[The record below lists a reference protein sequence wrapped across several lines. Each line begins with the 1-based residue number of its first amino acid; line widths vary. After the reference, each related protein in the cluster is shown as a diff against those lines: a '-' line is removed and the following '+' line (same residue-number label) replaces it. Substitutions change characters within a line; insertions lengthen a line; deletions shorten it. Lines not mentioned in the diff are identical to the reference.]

1 MFEFFIARRYL
12 RAKREQV
19 VIPVITV
26 ISVIGVA
33 VGVMALVIAI
43 AVTNGLHNTTQ
54 RTFLAA
60 TAHVMVME
68 KERGPGIEKWEA
80 TAAKLAQIP
89 GVQSATPALYDSA
102 YIKGP
107 INSEGLGIKGISVAK
122 GAYQPDILMHLKAGS
137 LADLQ
142 ASDAPPGIILGVET
156 AKQIGAE
163 VGTRVNLLI
172 PNGDLTPFG
181 PRPSFEEVR
190 VAGIFESGMY
200 TYDNGLAFMAL
211 GDVQRLWG
219 YSDIVNAIELNL
231 DDIYKAP
238 EVAEAA
244 RKLIPKALDASTWEE
259 QNKQILAAFQLEQ
272 TVAVIT
278 IGLIQL
284 VAALN
289 ILTVLVMMVMEKHR
303 DIAILM
309 SMGARV
315 SQVRRIFIIKGALI
329 GGVGTVIGLILG
341 YGISYLAERYQ
352 WLQLDQTVYSLK
364 YLPFESN
371 WRDAIWISAA
381 AMAISLLATIYPARS
396 AAKIAP
402 VESMR
407 YE

>member
-68 KERGPGIEKWEA
+68 KERGPGIEGWEA
-80 TAAKLAQIP
+80 IAAKLAKIP
-89 GVQSATPALYDSA
+89 GVQSANPALYDA
-102 YIKGP
+102 GYISGP
-107 INSEGLGIKGISVAK
+107 INSEGVAIKGISVAQ
-122 GAYQPDILMHLKAGS
+122 GAYLPDILTHLKEGSIRDLAMKDGVAGV
-137 LADLQ
+137 
-142 ASDAPPGIILGVET
+142 ILGVET
-156 AKQIGAE
+156 AKTIGA
-163 VGTRVNLLI
+163 VTGKTVRMVI
-172 PNGDLTPFG
+172 PNGDITPIG
-181 PRPSFEEVR
+181 PRPSFETVR

-200 TYDNGLAFMAL
+200 NYDNGFAYMAI
-211 GDVQRLWG
+211 GDVQKLWDYG
-219 YSDIVNAIELNL
+219 DIVNAIELNL

-238 EVAEAA
+238 AVAEAA
-244 RKLIPKALDASTWEE
+244 KKLIPKTLDASTWQE
-259 QNKQILAAFQLEQ
+259 QNKQILAAFELER

-315 SQVRRIFIIKGALI
+315 SQVRRIFIIKGAMI
-329 GGVGTVIGLILG
+329 GAVGTVIGLILG
-341 YGISYLAERYQ
+341 YGISYFAERYQ

-396 AAKIAP
+396 AAKITP